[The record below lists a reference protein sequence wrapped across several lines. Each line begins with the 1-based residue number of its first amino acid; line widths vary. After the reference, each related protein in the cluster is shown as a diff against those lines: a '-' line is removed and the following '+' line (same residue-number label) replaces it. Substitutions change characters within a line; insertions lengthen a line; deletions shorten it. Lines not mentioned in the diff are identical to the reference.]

1 MSIHFPDEGNLMNM
15 VDSPSKRKM
24 SEFSSFYDMQKMSK
38 PLHKKEISDM
48 AHANTIF
55 HQVLSLIP
63 RTEFEAL
70 AKKYSTGRAFRSFS
84 RWNQFACLLFIHLAG
99 RRSMRDGIRSLGANI
114 RQMYHLGLRSVARS
128 TFADANSKRPAE
140 FFQVIFGKLYQRCS
154 SVAPGH
160 KFRFKAKLYSFDSSV
175 IKLCLSAFPWA
186 SYRAKRG
193 GLKIHTIL
201 DHDGYLPAFVRV
213 TNARLHDSKMV
224 KMLRLPKGSIAVFD
238 KAYINYSWFRTLS
251 ASGLFFVTRLK
262 TNAVYKV
269 LKRNPVRKS
278 SGVTSDHVI
287 VVSSQDKVLR
297 LRRVGYRDPETGK
310 FYEFLTNHFNLSAKT
325 IADIYKERWQIEIF
339 FRLIKQNLRLKSFVG
354 TSENAVLS
362 QVYVA
367 MIAYLI
373 LAWLKFK
380 SSIAFSLQQMFQLL
394 QVNLFDRREME
405 DIFKPPDSIHD
416 NINNDYRLLSYVA

>member
-1 MSIHFPDEGNLMNM
+1 MF
-15 VDSPSKRKM
+15 DSPSEK
-24 SEFSSFYDMQKMSK
+24 KMSK
-38 PLHKKEISDM
+38 ISSVYGMQLATNTLHKKEILDM

-63 RTEFEAL
+63 RYEFEVL
-70 AKKYSTGRAFRSFS
+70 AREHSTGRRSRTFS

-114 RQMYHLGLRSVARS
+114 GRLYHLGLRVVARS

-140 FFQVIFGKLYQRCS
+140 FFKALFGKMYQRCAT
-154 SVAPGH
+154 VAPNH
-160 KFRFKAKLYSFDSSV
+160 KFRFKAKLFSFDSSV
-175 IKLCLSAFPWA
+175 VKLCLSAFPWA
-186 SYRAKRG
+186 DFRARRG
-193 GLKIHTIL
+193 GMKIHVVL

-213 TNARLHDSKMV
+213 TKARLHDSKMV

-238 KAYINYSWFRTLS
+238 KAYINYSWFRTLG

-269 LKRNPVRKS
+269 LKRCPVRKGT
-278 SGVTSDHVI
+278 GVTSDHVI
-287 VVSSQDKVLR
+287 SVTIRGKGLR
-297 LRRVGYRDPETGK
+297 LRRIGYRDPETGK
-310 FYEFLTNHFNLSAKT
+310 FYEFLTNHFDLSPKT
-325 IADIYKERWQIEIF
+325 IADIYKERWQIETF

-367 MIAYLI
+367 MIAYLVM
-373 LAWLKFK
+373 AWLKFK
-380 SSIAFSLQQMFQLL
+380 SGIGFSLQQMFQLL
-394 QVNLFDRREME
+394 QVNLFDRRELE
-405 DIFKPPDSIHD
+405 DIFKTPDARND
-416 NINNDYRLLSYVA
+416 DINNDYRLLSYVA